1 MRILLEVENQKA
13 SSLLEVLRSLTFV
26 KARTLPEG
34 KSSGKPLTL
43 SLEKQYRMVQKE
55 SNEMLKDYKAI
66 DGENW
71 EDQY

>member
-13 SSLLEVLRSLTFV
+13 SSLLEVLRSLPFV
-26 KARTLPEG
+26 KARTLPEA

>member
-13 SSLLEVLRSLTFV
+13 SSLLEVLRSLPFV
-26 KARTLPEG
+26 KTKTLPESKAG
-34 KSSGKPLTL
+34 KSSRI
-43 SLEKQYRMVQKE
+43 SLEKQYRLAKKE
-55 SNEMLKDYKAI
+55 SNEMLKDFKSV

>member
-13 SSLLEVLRSLTFV
+13 SSLLEVLKSLPFV
-26 KARTLPEG
+26 KARTLPEVKAG
-34 KSSGKPLTL
+34 ESSAM
-43 SLEKQYRMVQKE
+43 SLEKQYRMVRKE

>member
-13 SSLLEVLRSLTFV
+13 SSLLEVLRSLPFV
-26 KARTLPEG
+26 KTKTLPESKTG
-34 KSSGKPLTL
+34 KASRI
-43 SLEKQYRMVQKE
+43 SLEKQYRLVKKE
-55 SNEMLKDYKAI
+55 SNEMLKDFKSV

>member
-13 SSLLEVLRSLTFV
+13 SSLLEVLKSLPFV
-26 KARTLPEG
+26 KTRTLPDIKKG
-34 KSSGKPLTL
+34 NASGI
-43 SLEKQYRMVQKE
+43 SLEKQYEMVREE
-55 SNEMLKDYKAI
+55 SNEMLKDFNAI

>member
-13 SSLLEVLRSLTFV
+13 SSLLEVLKSLPFV
-26 KARTLPEG
+26 KTRTLPDVKTG
-34 KSSGKPLTL
+34 NSPGI
-43 SLEKQYRMVQKE
+43 SLEKQYKMVREE
-55 SNEMLKDYKAI
+55 SNEMLKDFNAI